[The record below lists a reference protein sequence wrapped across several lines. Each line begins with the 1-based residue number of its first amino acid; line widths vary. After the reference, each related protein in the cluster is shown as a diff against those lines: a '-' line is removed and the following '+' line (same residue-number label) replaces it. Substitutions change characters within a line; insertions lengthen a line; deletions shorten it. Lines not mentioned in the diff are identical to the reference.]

1 MRSLFFARTPALAG
15 ILALLVS
22 GTVAAGFELPQGP
35 NRNLVYGQCRTCH
48 DLQYVVD
55 SAGLPRDEWAA
66 ILANMRQFGLRIP
79 DEQREKILDYLAVY
93 LGPTPPAAGQPAAPV
108 STASANGETLFKSMC
123 TGCHQADGRGVAG
136 VFPPLAGNGDLY
148 LSDDFP
154 VRVLL
159 FGMKGKIKVGGTI
172 YQREMPPFGHLSD
185 SDIAALVN
193 YVRNAWGN
201 DKLNT
206 KALASVEAAKVAA
219 AREQSMAAE
228 AVRSYRDSLL

>member
-93 LGPTPPAAGQPAAPV
+93 LGPNPPAAGQPAAPV

-136 VFPPLAGNGDLY
+136 VFPPLAG
-148 LSDDFP
+148 
-154 VRVLL
+154 
-159 FGMKGKIKVGGTI
+159 KGKIKVGGTI
-172 YQREMPPFGHLSD
+172 YQSEMPPFGHLSD

-206 KALASVEAAKVAA
+206 KALAPVEAAKVAA
-219 AREQSMAAE
+219 AREKSMAAE